1 MKNFFVLIIIFALL
15 SSCAPT
21 QQQLEIAI
29 QETQTVEVRL
39 FTSTPA
45 DSSTPLPTDTTTLLS
60 TVTTPLPTDTNTPFP
75 ADTHTPLPADTNTPL
90 PTDTPAKTNTPTY
103 TAKNY
108 PCDHYF
114 SIKVLEPPF
123 FASVLED
130 NPPYYPFYGVFMIVK
145 IRIVNH
151 TDRPRWVW
159 YSDYYMHGLVDEK
172 PVLYQL
178 DGVDDASLA
187 LENLFK
193 TNPFQAEIGPLTTYD
208 TMVAFDV
215 NPAGEN
221 WNLTVMP
228 DQLCKVTI
236 PLENN

>member
-1 MKNFFVLIIIFALL
+1 MKNFFVLIIILAIL

-21 QQQLEIAI
+21 QEQIENAI
-29 QETQTVEVRL
+29 QETQTAEVRL
-39 FTSTPA
+39 YTST
-45 DSSTPLPTDTTTLLS
+45 
-60 TVTTPLPTDTNTPFP
+60 
-75 ADTHTPLPADTNTPL
+75 PADTNTPL
-90 PTDTPAKTNTPTY
+90 PTDTNTPLPSDTNTPLPTDANTLLPTDTPAVTNTPTY
-103 TAKNY
+103 TVKGY
-108 PCDHYF
+108 TCGKYF
-114 SIKVLEPPF
+114 TIAVLEPPI

-130 NPPYYPFYGVFMIVK
+130 NPTYYPFYGIFMIVK

-159 YSDYYMHGLVDEK
+159 YSDYYMHGLVNGK

-178 DGVDDASLA
+178 DGVDDASHA
-187 LENLFK
+187 LEKLYK
-193 TNPFQAEIGPLTTYD
+193 TNPFQAEIGPITTYD

-215 NPAGEN
+215 NPEGEN

-236 PLENN
+236 PLENNKD